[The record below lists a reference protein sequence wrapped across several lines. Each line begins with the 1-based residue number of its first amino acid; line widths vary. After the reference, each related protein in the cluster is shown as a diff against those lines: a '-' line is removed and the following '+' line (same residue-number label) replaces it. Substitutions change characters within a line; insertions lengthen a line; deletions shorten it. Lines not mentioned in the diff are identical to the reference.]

1 MLKAKVTD
9 NSIEIWLS
17 RSDLALLVFSA
28 LMLAVLF
35 TLAGWQVVVVAL
47 GVSIAGAAA
56 VDIAQSWGIRTGHR

>member
-1 MLKAKVTD
+1 MLKAEVTD

-47 GVSIAGAAA
+47 GVSIAAAGA